1 MPPVQPP
8 LEMVFQLATTHVLQ
22 VRTVQLS
29 LGTVLGTTH
38 IDPTHLTWVRGWVET
53 KYFGVMRTMYKWEL
67 RWLSWPR
74 YN

>member
-1 MPPVQPP
+1 
-8 LEMVFQLATTHVLQ
+8 
-22 VRTVQLS
+22 
-29 LGTVLGTTH
+29 
-38 IDPTHLTWVRGWVET
+38 VET